1 MEESFKMR
9 MHQVG
14 RTPTMA
20 TGLPPLPPLG
30 KSVASSDKKLLLF
43 HYHRNSNVYGND
55 KSMFSEGEGRTT
67 LSVKQDQSQL
77 PNSNNDLNT
86 EAKRLKRVIQSR
98 QYSQKYRLKQLHHI
112 TELESELKALQA
124 EVTITSPRIK
134 FMDRQN
140 SLLRAENYSI
150 KEKLTAYTGE
160 LLFKEAQYEELKRE
174 RNMLKEIYEVYQ
186 LKLLETL
193 KGSNNNASI
202 AAAAAG
208 GGGSTFQV
216 VENHPQSATKSNP
229 FTMLQN

>member
-30 KSVASSDKKLLLF
+30 KSVASGDKKLLLF
-43 HYHRNSNVYGND
+43 HYNRNSNVYGND
-55 KSMFSEGEGRTT
+55 KSM
-67 LSVKQDQSQL
+67 
-77 PNSNNDLNT
+77 
-86 EAKRLKRVIQSR
+86 VIQSR

-202 AAAAAG
+202 AAAAGG